1 MTKSITVTIPTQ
13 QSQYEVT
20 IGASIIYNIGKII
33 SNISPH
39 QAAAL
44 VIDEQLTTSFL
55 QPIQTSLSQFGY
67 RNITVCPIPAGEKNK
82 TLATVHHLYQHFLA
96 GHLERTT
103 PVIAVGGG
111 VIGDTAGFAA
121 ATFLRGL
128 PFINIPTTLLAMV
141 DASVGGKTGV
151 NIELPAG
158 GVGKNLIGAFHQ
170 PAAVIMDINT
180 LKTLPKR
187 HQNAGL
193 AECVKHGL
201 IADPDLFTHLQTNV
215 SKFTDWSDHDTI
227 NFITRNVQI
236 KADIV
241 QRDVKESNLRM
252 VLNLGH
258 SFAHAI
264 EPIADLNLTHVEAV
278 ALGLVAAAETGVY
291 LKMTDPIL
299 PDCIRKTLQQIN
311 LPTHLPNLPA
321 FPDNE
326 ALLKLMRTDK
336 KVRDNNIRLII
347 PTQLGRVEI
356 VDDVPD
362 SAIKAGWEALRS

>member
-20 IGASIIYNIGKII
+20 IGSSILNTIGNII

-39 QAAAL
+39 QAAAI

-55 QPIQTSLSQFGY
+55 QPIKTSLTQSGY
-67 RNITVCPIPAGEKNK
+67 QNITVCPIPAGEKNK
-82 TLATVHHLYQHFLA
+82 TLTTVRNLYQQFLA

-151 NIELPAG
+151 NIELPTAG
-158 GVGKNLIGAFHQ
+158 LGKNLIGAFHQ
-170 PAAVIMDINT
+170 PSAVIMDINT

-201 IADPDLFTHLQTNV
+201 IADPDLFTHLQTNG
-215 SKFTDWSDHDTI
+215 SKFTDWNEHDII

-241 QRDVKESNLRM
+241 QRDAKESNLRM

-264 EPIADLNLTHVEAV
+264 EPIADLNLIHGEAV
-278 ALGLVAAAETGVY
+278 ALGLIAAAQTGVHM
-291 LKMTDPIL
+291 KITDPTL
-299 PDCIRKTLQQIN
+299 PDRIRKTLQQIN
-311 LPTHLPNLPA
+311 LPTHLPNLP
-321 FPDNE
+321 DIE
-326 ALLKLMRTDK
+326 TLLKLMRTDK
-336 KVRDNNIRLII
+336 KIRDQHLRLII
-347 PTQLGRVEI
+347 PTQLGQVEI
-356 VDDVPD
+356 MDDVPED
-362 SAIKAGWEALRS
+362 AIAAGWNALRH